1 MLACASDVG
10 GCNGILIVVVCLMVH
25 GDNNSSND

>member
-10 GCNGILIVVVCLMVH
+10 GCTGILIVVVYLMVH
-25 GDNNSSND
+25 GDNSSSDD

>member
-10 GCNGILIVVVCLMVH
+10 GCNGILIAVVCSMVH
-25 GDNNSSND
+25 GDNSSSDD